1 MTSGSAVM
9 IAFGGINVACVFV
22 MLIVSL
28 LIELLE
34 TSVCCSNLI
43 SFVSSLWSVP
53 LSAVHE
59 VMNRERKSYDRILL
73 MLSQRTEDVKE
84 KEDDLLSLRNKLEA
98 VVNESKEKDRVQ
110 ANDFKLIMQLSKK
123 LENLLMENKN
133 LRDQNDRLKTRLVSI
148 EADIMNRSGRS

>member
-110 ANDFKLIMQLSKK
+110 ANDSKLIMQLSKK